1 MGAWTLEVAKKHLN
15 AWLEAE
21 IVVSTGQSY
30 QIGSRQLQ
38 RANLGQIKEQIK
50 FWQNEVEKL
59 ERKSKRRGI
68 NRVIGV
74 IPRDF

>member
-21 IVVSTGQSY
+21 IAVSTGQSY

>member
-1 MGAWTLEVAKKHLN
+1 MGAWTLEVARNHLN

-21 IVVSTGQSY
+21 IAVSTGQSY

-38 RANLGQIKEQIK
+38 RANLGQIKEQIR
-50 FWQNEVEKL
+50 FWKNEVEKL
-59 ERKSKRRGI
+59 ERKSRRGGT
-68 NRVIGV
+68 NRVMGV